1 MDNPMYRYANGNY
14 DVAIYD
20 DGTVVREAEH
30 DDPLEPV
37 WPEAFDIK
45 ITNYC
50 DAGCAWCH
58 EGSTTKGKHSASRL
72 LDNED
77 RQGMWNKMRGDL
89 PKGVEIAIGGGNPL
103 DHPELLPWVRL
114 LREQGYV
121 PSMTVNSQH
130 LLPYKEKLAQVR
142 PYLFGLGVS
151 YNPFHLDRINAI
163 ADDNT
168 IVHFILGV
176 HSVGEIRHALTRL
189 KTKKILLLGYKSIR
203 RGSSYRLDAEYG
215 ESRVDREL
223 GQSKFFVESL
233 FDDMRALSRMGA
245 HIAFDTLA
253 VEQMGM
259 KAFVPPDMWESSYM
273 GDDGEFTFFVDCVAS
288 NFAKSSSSTKRYP
301 LGWKTIREMFEE
313 IKNEELRT

>member
-1 MDNPMYRYANGNY
+1 MDSPMYRYANGNY
-14 DVAIYD
+14 DVAIYR
-20 DGTVVREAEH
+20 DGTVVREADH
-30 DDPLEPV
+30 DDPLLPI

-58 EGSTTKGKHSASRL
+58 EGSTKKGMHSWKL
-72 LDNED
+72 LDKGSS
-77 RQGMWNKMRGDL
+77 QGMWNKMRGDL

-114 LREQGYV
+114 VREQGYV

-130 LLPYKEKLAQVR
+130 LLSYGDKLAEVR
-142 PYLFGLGVS
+142 PYLYGLGVS
-151 YNPFHLDRINAI
+151 YNPFHLDRINAV
-163 ADDNT
+163 ADENT

-176 HSVGEIRHALTRL
+176 HSTQEIRHALNRL

-203 RGSSYRLDAEYG
+203 RGSSYRLDTEFG
-215 ESRVDREL
+215 ESKVDREL
-223 GQSKFFVESL
+223 QQSKFFIEHL
-233 FDDMRALSRMGA
+233 FDDMRVLYRMGA

-253 VEQMGM
+253 VQQMGM
-259 KAFVPPDMWESSYM
+259 KDFVPPDMWDKGYM
-273 GDDGEFTFFVDCVAS
+273 GDDGQFTFFVDCVAG

-301 LGWKTIREMFEE
+301 IGWKTIREMFEE
-313 IKNEELRT
+313 IKNEVLRP